1 MKLCEHLGSV
11 FWDCTYVN
19 EFIQSL
25 MNDFTR
31 DLCRGPKS
39 ESFWVVSL
47 CGNKPKLDS
56 CASSVGD
63 NMQQA
68 AARTFWCVIAIHE
81 NSG

>member
-1 MKLCEHLGSV
+1 
-11 FWDCTYVN
+11 
-19 EFIQSL
+19 

-31 DLCRGPKS
+31 DLCRGHKS
-39 ESFWVVSL
+39 FCFSVVSL
-47 CGNKPKLDS
+47 CGNKPKPKS

-68 AARTFWCVIAIHE
+68 AARTFWCVIAIRE